1 MSLRPVQAVRRAL
14 EAMTRS
20 PYVTLVGTATIFLA
34 VFATGLLAG
43 ALGGAER
50 LLQTWAGEVQ
60 LSVYLAPGADL
71 EAAARAARAIAP
83 GRAVEAVPGATA
95 LRRLAADLGDQSRV
109 LDGVGPGALPDAVEV
124 SAPGASLAAARDLA
138 ARLKAGVPGAAD
150 VDYGNAWL
158 ETLERLVRR
167 ARVAALALFA
177 ALAVATAVLVSNTLR
192 LAVFARRDEIEIMK
206 LVGAT
211 DAFVSAPFLVEGFLQ
226 GVLGAGLAV
235 GALAG
240 LHALLVPRLAAALA
254 IAGQLRMTDTL
265 PPPFLAGLVLAGGA
279 VGLLGSA
286 LSVARTLRRFHP
298 GSSA

>member
-1 MSLRPVQAVRRAL
+1 MSFRPVQVVRRAL
-14 EAMTRS
+14 GAMARG
-20 PYVTLVGTATIFLA
+20 PYVALVGTATIFVA
-34 VFATGLLAG
+34 VFATGLFAA

-50 LLQTWAGEVQ
+50 LLQVWAGEVQ

-83 GRAVEAVPGATA
+83 GRTVEAVPAATA
-95 LRRLAADLGDQSRV
+95 LRRLAADLGEEARV

-124 SAPGASLAAARDLA
+124 RAPGISLAGARDLA
-138 ARLKAGVPGAAD
+138 ARLRGGVPGAAD

-158 ETLERLVRR
+158 ETLERLV
-167 ARVAALALFA
+167 ARTRLASLVLFA
-177 ALAVATAVLVSNTLR
+177 ALALATAVLVSNTLR

-211 DAFVSAPFLVEGFLQ
+211 DAFVSAPFLLEGFLQ

-235 GALAG
+235 GALVA
-240 LHALLVPRLAAALA
+240 LHALVVPRLGGAVAVAGTLRLA
-254 IAGQLRMTDTL
+254 DTL
-265 PPPFLAGLVLAGGA
+265 PPPLLAGLVLGGGA

-286 LSVARTLRRFHP
+286 LSVARTLRR
-298 GSSA
+298 GQE